1 MSNRQVIFT
10 LDGKDIIIQ
19 CLKND
24 NMKDICQKF
33 STKVKK
39 NIKSLVFLYS
49 GNKVNFEKNFN
60 FIFI

>member
-39 NIKSLVFLYS
+39 I
-49 GNKVNFEKNFN
+49 
-60 FIFI
+60 